1 MLFADVVGQG
11 AAKAHLL
18 GMWQQNH
25 LPHALLINGKEG
37 TGGLALALA
46 LTQYLLCENKSK
58 EDACGTCPNCQK
70 AAKMEHADVH
80 YSFPTIRNS
89 EKKIEPLSNNYLK
102 EFRKFTLNHTYGTT
116 YEWLQFI
123 NAENKQ
129 GNISAEECRIIIE
142 KLNLKAYEGGL
153 KIMIIWRPEYLGKS
167 GNILLKLI
175 EEPPANT
182 VIILVSESVEE
193 ILPTILSRVQLIK
206 LPPTQAAELEKALI
220 TQHKLEAPKAKQ
232 IAMMADGSYTEA
244 LTLLQ
249 HIENDLFPMAKQWF
263 NMLFTQN
270 GIGVSKFVEELA
282 KKGREQQKSFL
293 QYIIHLLEATI
304 RQRYTNTSILANDE
318 LAFVQKL
325 AATTISFEAIQSL
338 IEDLDKTSYYIQR
351 NANGKIQ
358 LQALSIKMMYAIQ
371 NKKVS
376 SLIQ

>member
-46 LTQYLLCENKSK
+46 LTQFLMCEDKSQ
-58 EDACGTCPNCQK
+58 EDSCGQCPNCQK

-80 YSFPTIRNS
+80 YSFPSIRPSPNT
-89 EKKIEPLSNNYLK
+89 EILSSNYLK
-102 EFRKFTLNHTYGTT
+102 EFRKYTLNNPYGT
-116 YEWLQFI
+116 YYDWLQYI

-129 GNISAEECRIIIE
+129 GTISVKECHAIINS
-142 KLNLKAYEGGL
+142 LNLKAYEGGL
-153 KIMIIWRPEYLGKS
+153 KIMLIWRPEYLGKE

-175 EEPPANT
+175 EEPPADT

-206 LPPTQAAELEKALI
+206 LPPTQAAEIEKVLI
-220 TQHKLEAPKAKQ
+220 DKHKIEASKAKQ

-263 NMLFTQN
+263 NMLFTHN

-282 KKGREQQKSFL
+282 KKGREQQKGFL
-293 QYIIHLLEATI
+293 QYVIHLLEATI
-304 RQRYTNTSILANDE
+304 RQRYTNTSILANEE

-325 AATTISFEAIQSL
+325 AATALSFEAIQSL
-338 IEDLDKTSYYIQR
+338 IEDLDKTNYYIQR

-376 SLIQ
+376 SLVQ